1 MGLPQIII
9 EFQEKQSNFVYR
21 LGRGMVAIAFVDAS
35 FTAAKVIIASAK
47 SDIEAATASLD
58 ESVKTVVANEMT
70 RALEAGAAK
79 VVAVGGK
86 DVATVTN
93 ALSARRFNYLA
104 IGNLT
109 DSDQTSVVTWAKEKG
124 FACGRNFIVVGNQG
138 LAASPEAHVVALD
151 KANLTASDMTTAML
165 AGLLA
170 GLSKES
176 GTYYVLDTDT
186 DGTGYATREQ
196 ADADVDKGVVTVFF
210 DGEKAKLSRAVT
222 TLYKT
227 EASSALAKIR
237 NVDTM
242 NMIKDDIKDAF
253 ENQYVGKVLNSYD
266 NKMALVALINSSY
279 LAGLSGDVLNPDYAN
294 SVDINV
300 AKHMELAKQDG
311 KDVSEMTEMQL
322 RKYDTGAAVYLA
334 GSVCFLD
341 TMEDLTIEFVIE

>member
-21 LGRGMVAIAFVDAS
+21 LGRGMVAVAFVNAA
-35 FTAAKVIIASAK
+35 FTEATVVGANAK
-47 SDIEAATASLD
+47 SEVEAATASLD
-58 ESVKTVVANEMT
+58 EAVKSTVAAEMT
-70 RALEAGAAK
+70 RALDAGAAK
-79 VVAVGGK
+79 VVAIGGK
-86 DVATVTN
+86 DVAAVTN

-104 IGNLT
+104 VGNLL
-109 DSDQTSVVTWAKEKG
+109 DSDQTSVVAWAKEKG
-124 FACGRNFIVVGNQG
+124 FACGRNFIVIGNQG
-138 LAASPEAHVVALD
+138 LVASPEAHVVALD
-151 KANLTASDMTTAML
+151 KENLTTSGMTTAML

-170 GLSKES
+170 GLSRES
-176 GTYYVLDTDT
+176 GTYYVLDTET

-196 ADADVDKGVVTVFF
+196 ADADVDKGVVTVFY

-227 EASSALAKIR
+227 EPKSALAKIR

-279 LAGLSGDVLNPDYAN
+279 LAGLSGEVLNPDYAN
-294 SVDINV
+294 AVDINV
-300 AKHMELAKQDG
+300 AKHAEIAKQEGRDL
-311 KDVSEMTEMQL
+311 SEMTEMEL

>member
-9 EFQEKQSNFVYR
+9 EFSEAQSNFVYR
-21 LGRGMVAIAFVDAS
+21 LGRGMVAVAFVN
-35 FTAAKVIIASAK
+35 AAFPEAVVVNASAK
-47 SDIEAATASLD
+47 SDVDTATASLD
-58 ESVKTVVANEMT
+58 KTMKATVAAEMT

-79 VVAVGGK
+79 VMAVCGK
-86 DVATVTN
+86 DVASVES

-104 IGNLT
+104 IGNLL
-109 DSDQTSVVTWAKEKG
+109 DSDQTSVVAWAKEKG

-151 KANLTASDMTTAML
+151 NVNLTASGMTTAML

-170 GLSKES
+170 GLSDES
-176 GTYYVLDTDT
+176 GTYYVLDTET

-227 EASSALAKIR
+227 EPKSALAKIR
-237 NVDTM
+237 NVDAM

-266 NKMALVALINSSY
+266 NKMALVALINSTY
-279 LAGLSGDVLNPDYAN
+279 LAGLSGSVLHPDYDN
-294 SVDINV
+294 NVDVNV
-300 AKHMELAKQDG
+300 AKHAELAKQEG
-311 KDVSEMTEMQL
+311 KDVSDMTEMAL
-322 RKYDTGAAVYLA
+322 RKYDTGAAVYLS
-334 GSVCFLD
+334 GSVRFLD
-341 TMEDLTIEFVIE
+341 TMEDLTIDFVIE